1 MTKFELIPKLRGLG
15 FLEKMS
21 SRYHSYF
28 WQTKEWADF
37 WQQANGRRHGVYQ
50 ISCQLTKNQQ
60 SIELKAYVYCY
71 PWYFGQNFLYLPRG
85 PVLSI
90 SQSNE
95 LSVESIKSLW
105 QAFRQELI
113 KLVEQLGSVFV
124 KLDFDDCLAKQLKLT
139 DVSSLQTF
147 LQNYWPNQR
156 FNFQTKPLQ
165 YVQTLVLDCS
175 NLKLPETISQSIGD
189 SLELATLKEFFTLN
203 PSFWSTVNQTTR
215 RYTRKSLAESW
226 SVDLRKNP
234 QTFSEFWQIL
244 RSTSCRQGFS
254 THPKNYYATLLRQE
268 FSRLLI
274 LRDAQGKAQAAWLGI
289 RLNRSLVYLYGGNL
303 DKSRR
308 RYGQYLLHLS
318 ALYLAT
324 VEGCTSYDLGG
335 YQAGSGYGQFKEG
348 YGGSLKTFLGPVDI
362 VFKPKIY
369 TFFNH
374 VRHLAN
380 QIRQLAKSW
389 KQLTITVLSWLF
401 KFSIALLITSS
412 LPLWGFTVFTY
423 WPRQVNLEEFTIG
436 LVLGAGVDTNNL
448 RPTPVLQ
455 KRLDQAVSL
464 YQQGKVKTILVSG
477 DNRLAIYNEPLVM
490 KKYLVEQG
498 VPVGAVVEDFG
509 GRRTIDTCWR
519 AKNVFQAKKVYLIT
533 QKFHL
538 PRATYSC
545 VQMGLQVV
553 PVAAENSSLG
563 TTVWGVIREIPAS
576 WLAIQ
581 ETLKGYQAPVG
592 ADGTEPRIDF

>member
-1 MTKFELIPKLRGLG
+1 
-15 FLEKMS
+15 MS
-21 SRYHSYF
+21 SGYYSYF
-28 WQTKEWADF
+28 WQTQEWADF
-37 WQQANGRRHGVYQ
+37 WRQATGRGHAVYQ
-50 ISCQLTKNQQ
+50 ISCQLVKDQYTVSLQ
-60 SIELKAYVYCY
+60 AYVYGY

-85 PVLSI
+85 PVLVT
-90 SQSNE
+90 SQPSE
-95 LSVESIKSLW
+95 LSVESIGSLW
-105 QAFRQELI
+105 QAFVQELS
-113 KLVEQLGSVFV
+113 KLAEQLGSVFV
-124 KLDFDDCLAKQLKLT
+124 KLDFDDYLAKQLKLT
-139 DVSSLQTF
+139 DISSLQAF
-147 LQNYWPNQR
+147 LPNYWPNQR
-156 FNFQTKPLQ
+156 LNFQTKPLQ
-165 YVQTLVLDCS
+165 YVHSLVLDCT
-175 NLKLPETISQSIGD
+175 NLKLPETGSLSIGE
-189 SLELATLKEFFTLN
+189 SLELDTLKKFFELN

-244 RSTSCRQGFS
+244 RSTSRRQGFS

-289 RLNRSLVYLYGGNL
+289 SLNRSLVYLYGGNL

-362 VFKPKIY
+362 VFKPKVYALINY
-369 TFFNH
+369 LIH
-374 VRHLAN
+374 VAH
-380 QIRQLAKSW
+380 QVRQLTKTW
-389 KQLTITVLSWLF
+389 KRLITWVLVWLF
-401 KFSIALLITSS
+401 KFSMALLITSS

-423 WPRQVNLEEFTIG
+423 WPREVNVEEFTIA

-477 DNRLAIYNEPLVM
+477 DNRLANYNEPLVM
-490 KKYLVEQG
+490 KKYLIEQG

-545 VQMGLQVV
+545 TQMGLQVV
-553 PVAAENSSLG
+553 PVAAENSSLS

-592 ADGTEPRIDF
+592 ADGTEPQIDF